1 MSEPR
6 PSLGGMDVILI
17 PGFWLD
23 ANSWS
28 EVTPALEG
36 AGHRL
41 HAVTLPGLE
50 SVDAPRAGIG
60 FDDHVDAVLRLVD
73 GIDAPVVL
81 VGHSGGGTV
90 AQAVS
95 DRRPDRVARVI
106 YVDAAPMSDG
116 DCINDQLPVVGD
128 EIPLPE
134 WGMFGEGMLADLD
147 DAHRR
152 RFRDRSIPQPVA
164 VASDP
169 LRLTDERRRDV
180 PTTIVT
186 CEYPSSQLKE
196 WVAQGAPFVSE
207 LAAMRNVDYV
217 DLPTGHWPQFTRP
230 AELGRAIA
238 AAIAR

>member
-1 MSEPR
+1 
-6 PSLGGMDVILI
+6 MDVILI

-23 ANSWS
+23 ASSWN
-28 EVTPALEG
+28 EVTPALEA

-50 SVDAPRAGIG
+50 AVDAPREGIG
-60 FDDHVDAVLRLVD
+60 LDDHVDAVLRIVD
-73 GIDAPVVL
+73 GLDGAPVVL

-95 DRRPDRVARVI
+95 DRRPERIARVI

-116 DCINDQLPVVGD
+116 DCINDELPVVGD

-134 WGMFGEGMLADLD
+134 WSVFGEGMLADLD
-147 DAHRR
+147 DELRR
-152 RFRDRSIPQPVA
+152 RFRERSIPVPAA

-169 LRLTDERRRDV
+169 LRLGDERRRDV

-186 CEYPSSQLKE
+186 CEYPAAQLTE
-196 WVAQGAPFVSE
+196 WVAGGAPFVRE
-207 LAAMRNVDYV
+207 LAAMRDLDYV

-230 AELGRAIA
+230 AELGRVLID
-238 AAIAR
+238 AIAR

>member
-1 MSEPR
+1 MSEAR
-6 PSLGGMDVILI
+6 PSLAGMDVILI

-23 ANSWS
+23 ANSWI
-28 EVTPALEG
+28 EVTPALES

-134 WGMFGEGMLADLD
+134 WSVFGDGMLTDLD
-147 DAHRR
+147 DEHRR
-152 RFRDRSIPQPVA
+152 RFRERSIPEPAA

-186 CEYPSSQLKE
+186 SEYPASQLQE
-196 WVAQGAPFVSE
+196 WVAGGAPFVRE
-207 LAAMRNVDYV
+207 LAAMRSVDYV

-230 AELGRAIA
+230 AELGRILVDE
-238 AAIAR
+238 IAR

>member
-1 MSEPR
+1 
-6 PSLGGMDVILI
+6 MDVILI

-23 ANSWS
+23 ASSWS
-28 EVTPALEG
+28 EVTPALEA

-50 SVDAPRAGIG
+50 SVDAPRIGIG
-60 FDDHVDAVLRLVD
+60 LDDHVGEVLRLVD
-73 GIDAPVVL
+73 GIHDPVVL

-95 DRRPDRVARVI
+95 DRRPGRVARVV

-116 DCINDQLPVVGD
+116 DSINDRLPVVGD

-134 WGMFGEGMLADLD
+134 WSVFGEGMLTDLD
-147 DAHRR
+147 DEHRR
-152 RFRDRSIPQPVA
+152 RFRERSIPEPAA

-186 CEYPSSQLKE
+186 CEYPASQLRE
-196 WVAQGAPFVSE
+196 WVAGGEPYVRE
-207 LAAMRNVDYV
+207 LAAMANVDYV

-230 AELGRAIA
+230 AELGRILVDAIG
-238 AAIAR
+238 R

>member
-1 MSEPR
+1 
-6 PSLGGMDVILI
+6 MDVILI

-28 EVTPALEG
+28 EVTPALEA

-41 HAVTLPGLE
+41 HPVTLPGLE
-50 SVDAPRAGIG
+50 SVDAPRAGIRL
-60 FDDHVDAVLRLVD
+60 DDHVDAVLRLVD
-73 GIDAPVVL
+73 DIDGPVVL

-95 DRRPDRVARVI
+95 DRRPDRIARVI
-106 YVDAAPMSDG
+106 YVDAAPMSHG
-116 DCINDQLPVVGD
+116 DPINDQLPVVGD

-134 WGMFGEGMLADLD
+134 WSVLGEGMLADLD
-147 DAHRR
+147 DEHRR
-152 RFRDRSIPQPVA
+152 RFRERSIPEPAA

-180 PTTIVT
+180 PTTIIT
-186 CEYPSSQLKE
+186 CEYPASQLQA
-196 WVAQGAPFVSE
+196 WVAEGAPFVRE

-230 AELGRAIA
+230 AELGRILVEAIGT
-238 AAIAR
+238 